1 MNCAVRNVANF
12 DSRKLVRWI
21 AVVSAIA
28 LTALSLAGAARAQ
41 EGGTVTAA
49 PQPSGRG
56 ADNDAISAL
65 IDQYVQSV
73 ETADTN
79 LAAQIWSD
87 SPDDSFI
94 FPAGQALGFDE
105 IKRVVYVGAMAGNF
119 SQRQLNLHNVKV
131 HVYGDTAWSE
141 FDWDFEAKL
150 RKDGSSITT
159 YGMETQIYRKQST
172 GWRLV
177 HVHYSVVTPATQA
190 P

>member
-1 MNCAVRNVANF
+1 MNCVVRKDANL
-12 DSRKLVRWI
+12 DSRRILRCI
-21 AVVSAIA
+21 AVVAVI
-28 LTALSLAGAARAQ
+28 ALSLLCSAGAALAQ
-41 EGGTVTAA
+41 EGGAVTAA
-49 PQPSGRG
+49 PQVSGRG
-56 ADNDAISAL
+56 ADNDAVRAL

-73 ETADTN
+73 EAADTN

-105 IKRVVYVGAMAGNF
+105 IKRVVYLGAMAGNF
-119 SQRQLNLHNVKV
+119 SQRQMNLHNVIV

-141 FDWDFEAKL
+141 FDWDSEAKL
-150 RKDGSSITT
+150 KKDGSSITT
-159 YGMETQIYRKQST
+159 YGMETQIYRKESA

-190 P
+190 Q